1 MLKVNDFKLVFT
13 FEMFAFKMFAFKT
26 FAFKMFAFKMFTF
39 KMFTS
44 KMFTFIALG
53 IGCERTYCRTQH
65 IPSGTSN
72 RLCSSHSFFCVK
84 TSIST
89 ELWVRIS

>member
-1 MLKVNDFKLVFT
+1 MFAFKMFT

-44 KMFTFIALG
+44 KMFTFFALG

-65 IPSGTSN
+65 VPFGTSN
-72 RLCSSHSFFCVK
+72 RLCCSYSFLCQNFNK
-84 TSIST
+84 YRALSEKI
-89 ELWVRIS
+89 LA